1 VKNEIA
7 DQLDAIAAKLRSQE
21 PEPARDWLAQL
32 LDVAGGDV
40 VNSDTAARIIDC
52 HADTAR
58 KRAVDAMVAGKPI
71 GILVAGAV
79 WLFSQARILAD
90 IEARD
95 GLPARLAATTRAEKE
110 REFRRR
116 PRLSV
121 PKPIPTESEPSTP
134 RAKSA
139 L

>member
-40 VNSDTAARIIDC
+40 VNSDTAAQIIDC

-90 IEARD
+90 IEQEKGR
-95 GLPARLAATTRAEKE
+95 PEFLAATTRAEKA
-110 REFRRR
+110 RNFRSK
-116 PRLSV
+116 PTLSV
-121 PKPIPTESEPSTP
+121 PKPIATEPEPSTS

-139 L
+139 R